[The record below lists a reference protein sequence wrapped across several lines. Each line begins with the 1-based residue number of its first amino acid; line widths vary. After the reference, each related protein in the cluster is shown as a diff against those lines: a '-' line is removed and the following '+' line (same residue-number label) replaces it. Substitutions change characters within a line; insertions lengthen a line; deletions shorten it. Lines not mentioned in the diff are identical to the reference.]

1 MRRTACHI
9 GRRPI
14 AMYRLPSRQYQRLDA
29 ALERSEQAAVVASC
43 NDHDIKNVDVQHRA
57 TRTGATRSMQL
68 RPRVI
73 EGRATTP
80 AHVPAANAHSQRPLR
95 PCKRVS
101 GTDLT
106 TLGYRNFQI
115 TRPVFLCVA

>member
-1 MRRTACHI
+1 
-9 GRRPI
+9 
-14 AMYRLPSRQYQRLDA
+14 
-29 ALERSEQAAVVASC
+29 
-43 NDHDIKNVDVQHRA
+43 
-57 TRTGATRSMQL
+57 MQM

-115 TRPVFLCVA
+115 TRPVFFVRDIASRDISLGTAKLSTQRYS